1 MERFWF
7 GCAVLG
13 ILLVSIS
20 FSGCV
25 TNFTSSGQL
34 QIGLSTSTDE
44 TAEILADFEASEASQ
59 IAGDVTKKAGSSCA
73 GGVCTI
79 Y

>member
-1 MERFWF
+1 MKRNSSAF
-7 GCAVLG
+7 AVWG
-13 ILLVSIS
+13 ILLIALT

-25 TNFTSSGQL
+25 ASFTSTGQL
-34 QIGLSTSTDE
+34 QLGLSDTPTE
-44 TAEILADFEASEASQ
+44 TEAVLADFEASEDSAV
-59 IAGDVTKKAGSSCA
+59 AGDITKKSGSSCA

>member
-1 MERFWF
+1 MKKFWLR
-7 GCAVLG
+7 GAVLVM
-13 ILLVSIS
+13 LVGVIG
-20 FSGCV
+20 FSGCA
-25 TNFTSSGQL
+25 TTFTSSGQL
-34 QIGLSTSTDE
+34 QIGLSKSANQP
-44 TAEILADFEASEASQ
+44 AEILADFEASETSA